1 MAVGRAELA
10 LRGAGGEPVD
20 FRRTLASHGV
30 ASLPPS
36 RVDEDAWTLEVT
48 LPAARSARSVSVA
61 QSAPD
66 RATVEILGRDVAA
79 GSRDALVE
87 QVRHMFRLDEDLSG
101 FYAAAAHDPNLA
113 WVTNGAGRMLRS
125 PTVFEDVVKTIC
137 TTNCAWSGTVRM
149 ATALVDAL
157 GIQAPAGGRTFPSP
171 EAMARAGD
179 DFYRDTARTG
189 YRGAYLR
196 ALADDVAS
204 GAVDLEVLNDPAL
217 PDAEVEGRLLALPG
231 VGPYAAAHVM
241 LTSLGRYSR
250 LVLDS
255 WTRPTYAKLR
265 GRKTSDKSI
274 ARHFRHYGEFA
285 GLAFW
290 LTLTRSWVEESI
302 P

>member
-1 MAVGRAELA
+1 
-10 LRGAGGEPVD
+10 
-20 FRRTLASHGV
+20 
-30 ASLPPS
+30 
-36 RVDEDAWTLEVT
+36 
-48 LPAARSARSVSVA
+48 
-61 QSAPD
+61 
-66 RATVEILGRDVAA
+66 
-79 GSRDALVE
+79 
-87 QVRHMFRLDEDLSG
+87 
-101 FYAAAAHDPNLA
+101 
-113 WVTNGAGRMLRS
+113 
-125 PTVFEDVVKTIC
+125 
-137 TTNCAWSGTVRM
+137 M

-255 WTRPTYAKLR
+255 WTRPAYAKLR
-265 GRKTSDKSI
+265 GRKTSDKAI
-274 ARHFRHYGEFA
+274 ARHFRRYGEFA

-290 LTLTRSWVEESI
+290 MTLTRDWVDDGI
-302 P
+302 Q